1 MFLYIYI
8 LIIRGYVRTLRLLVE
23 PYDFG
28 YNKKEEKNIC
38 GLLLL
43 TYSWLKK
50 FEAKVLL
57 SLF

>member
-1 MFLYIYI
+1 MYI
-8 LIIRGYVRTLRLLVE
+8 LIRGYVRTLRFLVE

-28 YNKKEEKNIC
+28 YYKKEEKNIC
-38 GLLLL
+38 GILLL

-57 SLF
+57 PLF